1 METLEAA
8 AAAPAMSSFPSP
20 SSSSSSEF
28 EFTVSASPSASR
40 CSCPA
45 DELFYKGQ
53 LLPLHPSP
61 RVYMVRALLLS
72 SASTSSSS
80 STATSRNSTAS
91 SSSAFSAADLL
102 LFPDSCN
109 SSSRPSSVAENDL
122 GRLPASAAKRPT
134 TGGGTK
140 YLSSLA
146 TRFSSAFL
154 HRGGS
159 KKFDSV
165 DVSPAAPLMPVSKR
179 AMEVIKKYVKK
190 VKPIYE
196 MLPAMQ
202 QRKKKTTAFSFSD
215 RLFPGK
221 KNTPAAGDNA
231 AAFPQSSFSGNL
243 LDRHPPARKKRWAA
257 SCPSSMRSSPS
268 HSGLLYA
275 GAAPPAFSLPSS
287 SAEELQSAIQG
298 AIAHCKSSLT
308 RSTNHDEI
316 AARS

>member
-1 METLEAA
+1 METSEAA

-20 SSSSSSEF
+20 SSSSSSDF
-28 EFTVSASPSASR
+28 EFTVSASPATSR
-40 CSCPA
+40 RSCPA
-45 DELFYKGQ
+45 DELFYNGQ

-61 RVYMVRALLLS
+61 RICMVRALLLR
-72 SASTSSSS
+72 SASTSS

-102 LFPDSCN
+102 LFSDSCN
-109 SSSRPSSVAENDL
+109 SSSRPSSVAENDA
-122 GRLPASAAKRPT
+122 GRLLASTAKRPA

-159 KKFDSV
+159 KKLDSV
-165 DVSPAAPLMPVSKR
+165 DVSPAAPLLPVSKR
-179 AMEVIKKYVKK
+179 AKEVIKKYAKK

-196 MLPAMQ
+196 MFPAMQ
-202 QRKKKTTAFSFSD
+202 QRNKKKTTTFSFSD
-215 RLFPGK
+215 RIFSSK
-221 KNTPAAGDNA
+221 KNTPSAGDNA
-231 AAFPQSSFSGNL
+231 SFSRNL
-243 LDRHPPARKKRWAA
+243 LGRHPPARKKQWAA

-275 GAAPPAFSLPSS
+275 GAAPPALALPPSS
-287 SAEELQSAIQG
+287 MEELQSAIQG
-298 AIAHCKSSLT
+298 AIAHCKSSL
-308 RSTNHDEI
+308 I
-316 AARS
+316 MAARS

>member
-1 METLEAA
+1 
-8 AAAPAMSSFPSP
+8 MSPVSP
-20 SSSSSSEF
+20 FFSSSPYCTSFKPS
-28 EFTVSASPSASR
+28 TVKDGHGDFGGRRR
-40 CSCPA
+40 CAGDVVFPVS
-45 DELFYKGQ
+45 
-53 LLPLHPSP
+53 
-61 RVYMVRALLLS
+61 VVILLL
-72 SASTSSSS
+72 
-80 STATSRNSTAS
+80 RIRVHRVR
-91 SSSAFSAADLL
+91 LPIGL
-102 LFPDSCN
+102 
-109 SSSRPSSVAENDL
+109 ENDL